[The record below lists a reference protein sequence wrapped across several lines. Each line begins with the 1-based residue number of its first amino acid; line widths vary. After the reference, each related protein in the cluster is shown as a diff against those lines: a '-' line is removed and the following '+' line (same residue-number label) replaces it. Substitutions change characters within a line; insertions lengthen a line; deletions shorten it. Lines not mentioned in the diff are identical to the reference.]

1 MKQAVCDEEV
11 TPEGKV
17 RGILS
22 SICGKVGGIC
32 MRELGGDS
40 PVDYGGLWVKRQ
52 EQLYIIKDCMSNG
65 NNLCR

>member
-32 MRELGGDS
+32 MRELGVNNSPLIMVDS
-40 PVDYGGLWVKRQ
+40 GLKGRSK
-52 EQLYIIKDCMSNG
+52 YI
-65 NNLCR
+65 